1 MHSMPHCFEQNSGIH
16 VSQANCKQGHVREAL
31 CCKTGAQYAEY
42 FRTVSKRDPAL
53 KPYRYMQLYQSYSY
67 DYSCIK
73 LVAVYHK
80 DCEWQGNM
88 CEVTHDTLSLSL
100 SSFSLLAHNVHFQM
114 VLSFRWWHLREYSDA
129 HVSPTRANIFL
140 KQHWWHFILWKMASR
155 TNQSP

>member
-1 MHSMPHCFEQNSGIH
+1 M
-16 VSQANCKQGHVREAL
+16 SQANCKRGHVREAL

-73 LVAVYHK
+73 VVAVYHK
-80 DCEWQGNM
+80 GREWQGNNY
-88 CEVTHDTLSLSL
+88 VWGHPWHPLSLSL
-100 SSFSLLAHNVHFQM
+100 SLSLSLFLSLLAHNVHFQM
-114 VLSFRWWHLREYSDA
+114 VLSFRWWHLREHSDA

-140 KQHWWHFILWKMASR
+140 KQHWWQFLLWKMASR